1 MLLKLLNSIFEAK
14 IIDFDLVHVD
24 ENDNYQK
31 TLTTGIGTLAY
42 MSPEMQNEEEYDYKT
57 DVYSYGIVL
66 YVLFT
71 GNLPKQ
77 SMKDKLNNKPIQFP
91 PPSRSLSSY
100 CIELIKKCL
109 SYEPSKRPSFEDILE
124 NMKSNLF
131 EFASEIDTDAVMRRF
146 RELNW
151 LKNEKL
157 KSH

>member
-1 MLLKLLNSIFEAK
+1 
-14 IIDFDLVHVD
+14 
-24 ENDNYQK
+24 
-31 TLTTGIGTLAY
+31 

-57 DVYSYGIVL
+57 NVYSYGIVL

-157 KSH
+157 KSY